1 MAWLVLAATV
11 WSEHGC
17 HGQSNQTEMPLS
29 NQTEVPAANQTEMT
43 QSNQTEVEQSTP
55 TEVPQQGGGLLYFDA
70 PVQEW
75 ETLIPTVR
83 QGNGVFV
90 SPDDA
95 LIVATSADGTMSAFD
110 PSGTSLWT
118 YGPPS
123 IDSAS
128 AISCSSGI
136 TFAPDFLTYAV
147 IADEE
152 SAAPSL

>member
-1 MAWLVLAATV
+1 MAWFVLAATL

-17 HGQSNQTEMPLS
+17 HGQSNQTEIPPS
-29 NQTEVPAANQTEMT
+29 NQTDVPPANQTEVT
-43 QSNQTEVEQSTP
+43 QSNQTEVEQSNP
-55 TEVPQQGGGLLYFDA
+55 TEVPQQAGDLLYFDA

-75 ETLIPTVR
+75 EALIPAVR

-110 PSGTSLWT
+110 PTGTSLWT

-128 AISCSSGI
+128 AVSCSSGI
-136 TFAPDFLTYAV
+136 TFALDYLTYAV
-147 IADEE
+147 IFDEE
-152 SAAPSL
+152 SAAPAL